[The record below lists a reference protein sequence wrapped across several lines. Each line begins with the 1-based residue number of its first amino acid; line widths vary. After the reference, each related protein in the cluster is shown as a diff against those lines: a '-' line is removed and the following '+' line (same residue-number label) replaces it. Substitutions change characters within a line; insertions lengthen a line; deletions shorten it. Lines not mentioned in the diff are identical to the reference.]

1 MEVKYIIIIIFI
13 IFIILS
19 EINRNQGTI
28 HLSPYEYYKSGRFIL
43 APYSILCDI
52 FTNGGA
58 KPFPDMNIHF
68 TNHYKLKNNYTI
80 IREEALNI
88 YNTGSATEI
97 KNDMFFDTIAD
108 KGWKKFYIKWYG
120 DITQESYKLCPKTV
134 ELIKEL
140 PEVKLAMFSILEP
153 GSIIKPHTGP
163 FKGCVRYHLGLDV
176 PEKDAFIMI
185 DGNMYQWKNGED
197 ILFDDTYYHEVKN
210 LSNKNRIILFID
222 VEKKMSNK
230 IAQFINSMF
239 INILGPI
246 STRAND
252 LQEKKTNVD
261 I

>member
-1 MEVKYIIIIIFI
+1 MKIVYIIILILIF
-13 IFIILS
+13 S

-28 HLSPYEYYKSGRFIL
+28 NLSVYDYYKSGRFIL
-43 APYSILCDI
+43 APYSVLTDM

-68 TNHYKLKNNYTI
+68 KNHYKLKNNYTT
-80 IREEALNI
+80 IREEALKI
-88 YNTGSATEI
+88 YNTGLATEI
-97 KNDMFFDTIAD
+97 KKDMFFDKIAD
-108 KGWKKFYIKWYG
+108 NGWKKFYIKWYG
-120 DITQESYKLCPKTV
+120 DITSESYKLCPKTV

-185 DGNMYQWKNGED
+185 DGNKYEWKNGED

-222 VEKKMSNK
+222 IEKKMTNN
-230 IAQFINSMF
+230 IAQSINNIF

-246 STRAND
+246 STRVND
-252 LQEKKTNVD
+252 LQERKT
-261 I
+261 ILGK